1 MYHRPP
7 NLQILRWIRLVA
19 SIRVSSRTLHPHYSL
34 YAQSPL
40 PFFPSLSVNVP
51 SPGCYSFLL
60 FFFFYEWV
68 HRVTAEVTSSDSSL
82 SHGAQFPVPF
92 PPLPFIHKKKRKKQQ
107 TSMKREVMG
116 WRLDS
121 MRRSVES
128 FIFLFTQITFSS
140 SFRVILP
147 VLALLFVM
155 THIDFL
161 YFVVCIIS
169 VVPFCIN
176 SPQTECPCVYSVML
190 SS

>member
-1 MYHRPP
+1 
-7 NLQILRWIRLVA
+7 
-19 SIRVSSRTLHPHYSL
+19 
-34 YAQSPL
+34 
-40 PFFPSLSVNVP
+40 
-51 SPGCYSFLL
+51 
-60 FFFFYEWV
+60 
-68 HRVTAEVTSSDSSL
+68 
-82 SHGAQFPVPF
+82 
-92 PPLPFIHKKKRKKQQ
+92 
-107 TSMKREVMG
+107 MKREVMG